1 MPKKFSTAPGQV
13 YTRLT
18 VIAWMGEYSHVRC
31 ECGVSKMVR
40 NDKLKDGTTKSC
52 GCLAKELAGA
62 AKNHRAAR
70 PPAREKYTDAERR
83 LRAVHG
89 SMMQR
94 CYNPNNEDYCR
105 YGARGVTVSPEWHN
119 KDAFVAA
126 VLPLYAEGKWIERRD
141 NTKGYSPDNVVFAT
155 PKRQGRN
162 RSNTLFVSNGCER
175 VPLSQAATHWGVPYN
190 TAYRLYTEAGGVLD
204 MAAIRKAS
212 DRWKKRCY
220 TTA

>member
-1 MPKKFSTAPGQV
+1 MPKKFSTSPGQV
-13 YTRLT
+13 YSRLT
-18 VIAWMGEYSHVRC
+18 VVSWVGEYSHVRC

-52 GCLAKELAGA
+52 GCLAKEIA
-62 AKNHRAAR
+62 ATAKKLPLR
-70 PPAREKYTDAERR
+70 PPAREKAPTVERR

-105 YGARGVTVSPEWHN
+105 YGARGITVTPEWHN

-126 VLPLYAEGKWIERRD
+126 MLPLYVKGKWIERRD
-141 NTKGYSPDNVVFAT
+141 NTKGYYLDNVVFAT

-162 RSNTLFVSNGCER
+162 RSNTLFVSNGDER
-175 VPLSQAATHWGVPYN
+175 APLSTAAAHWGIPYSE
-190 TAYRLYTEAGGVLD
+190 AYRMYRKAGGALD
-204 MAAIRKAS
+204 MSALRGAS

-220 TTA
+220 STA